1 MLDLK
6 LDFDGG
12 LFLRARK
19 TFSCRRV
26 PLLDSMLDFL
36 ASKSQTETR
45 FLPKTNI
52 LSKFFTLKCWTRSCT
67 LPTGNVE
74 CTRKSRPPQQFSDA
88 RLDARLFSLEKSDG
102 NSVFAKNRLFAR
114 VFNLKKSDVKSS
126 IEKGT
131 IKKCFRAVT
140 RNPPP
145 SQDKKSCLILRQPL
159 IK

>member
-1 MLDLK
+1 MSQKDIAFFAACHEERPLPFDVQLIVQLFSPEMLDL
-6 LDFDGG
+6 
-12 LFLRARK
+12 
-19 TFSCRRV
+19 TWI
-26 PLLDSMLDFL
+26 
-36 ASKSQTETR
+36 
-45 FLPKTNI
+45 LPKANI

-131 IKKCFRAVT
+131 IKKFFRAVT

-159 IK
+159 L

>member
-1 MLDLK
+1 MFNSLSN
-6 LDFDGG
+6 
-12 LFLRARK
+12 
-19 TFSCRRV
+19 FSAPKCWTQ
-26 PLLDSMLDFL
+26 SWI
-36 ASKSQTETR
+36 
-45 FLPKTNI
+45 LPKANI

-74 CTRKSRPPQQFSDA
+74 CTRKIRPPQRLSDA
-88 RLDARLFSLEKSDG
+88 RLHVRLFNLEKSDG

-145 SQDKKSCLILRQPL
+145 SQDKKGCLILRQPL
-159 IK
+159 FICLLIVKGTYAFRTDPANIP